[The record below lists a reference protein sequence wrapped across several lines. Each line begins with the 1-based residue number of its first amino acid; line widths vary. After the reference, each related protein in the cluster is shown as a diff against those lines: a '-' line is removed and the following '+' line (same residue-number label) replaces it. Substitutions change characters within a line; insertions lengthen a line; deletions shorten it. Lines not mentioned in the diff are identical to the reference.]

1 MERDTNNLPT
11 VLTELALLPLRVG
24 LAALDMLSA
33 RHARPRSNEANG
45 SALTSIGEAEI
56 EAAAVAIKSKLIRGH
71 DVGFQDM
78 LRTNLPDDIV
88 LEVARAALEA
98 ARDARTGT

>member
-1 MERDTNNLPT
+1 MERDPHNLPA

-24 LAALDMLSA
+24 LAAFDVLSA
-33 RHARPRSNEANG
+33 RRARPA
-45 SALTSIGEAEI
+45 IGDAEI
-56 EAAAVAIKSKLIRGH
+56 EAAAVAIKAKLIQGH

-98 ARDARTGT
+98 AREARAEV